1 MRKNLTSITVVCVL
15 MLIFAVVVDQPAANS
30 SLLSSESSATAS
42 YVNDAVAQIFRT
54 FSVLYYALLASSTD
68 ASDQVDST
76 VISTSA

>member
-54 FSVLYYALLASSTD
+54 L
-68 ASDQVDST
+68 
-76 VISTSA
+76 